1 MDQVSKAL
9 WIAVATSLPA
19 VIPEFG
25 KVSEDEI
32 AIGIVFFAQ
41 RTCRLAD
48 RAGSKEAG
56 RPTPVHASIVSSA
69 NRILNRCMLEKSM
82 GAKDVGFN
90 GVARG
95 KTQPRDITL
104 SLVPGARKTWSR
116 RQKSPHVFACGLLE
130 LTKTYF

>member
-1 MDQVSKAL
+1 MFAAMDQVSKAL
-9 WIAVATSLPA
+9 WIAAATSLPA
-19 VIPEFG
+19 EIPTFG

-82 GAKDVGFN
+82 GVKGRC
-90 GVARG
+90 GSMPLRG
-95 KTQPRDITL
+95 E
-104 SLVPGARKTWSR
+104 R
-116 RQKSPHVFACGLLE
+116 RNRGILHFPQYRELEKRGLHNKKGR
-130 LTKTYF
+130 TFS

>member
-1 MDQVSKAL
+1 MLAAMDQVSKAL
-9 WIAVATSLPA
+9 WIAAATSLPA
-19 VIPEFG
+19 VIPAFG

-56 RPTPVHASIVSSA
+56 RPRPVHASIVSSA

-82 GAKDVGFN
+82 GAKDV
-90 GVARG
+90 VV
-95 KTQPRDITL
+95 Q
-104 SLVPGARKTWSR
+104 
-116 RQKSPHVFACGLLE
+116 
-130 LTKTYF
+130 

>member
-1 MDQVSKAL
+1 MLAAMDQVSKAL
-9 WIAVATSLPA
+9 WIAAATSLPA

-69 NRILNRCMLEKSM
+69 NKILNRCMLEKSM
-82 GAKDVGFN
+82 GVKDVA
-90 GVARG
+90 VQWRCAG
-95 KTQPRDITL
+95 KDATEGYYTFRSTG
-104 SLVPGARKTWSR
+104 S
-116 RQKSPHVFACGLLE
+116 
-130 LTKTYF
+130 